1 MVDYV
6 EKIKELE
13 DELKK
18 TKYNKKTQH
27 HIGLTKAKLAQLK
40 EKQISRGKGGKKG
53 EGYSVR
59 KAGDASVILIG
70 FPSAGKS
77 TLLNSVTGAD
87 SPVAEYEFTTLD
99 VVPGMLEHKDAKIQI
114 LDVPGIVA
122 GAASGRGRG
131 REVLSV
137 IQNADFIIIVIDVNR
152 PQALDVI
159 KKELFDAHI
168 RMNQHLCDIK
178 LKKTS
183 KGGIKIGRTVKTPK
197 LTNETIKTVLKEFRI
212 MNADIVIR
220 ERIDTDQLIDTIE
233 GNKKYIPGIVVLNKI
248 DMVSKEE
255 LEKVVKKIKPDL
267 MISAKEKVNM
277 EELKHLIFNRL
288 DFIRV
293 YCKEVGKKA
302 DMGVPLIM
310 TRGDTLKDMCLKL
323 HKDFLQNFK
332 FSKIWGPSVKFGGQ
346 RVMKLKHKLKDMDV
360 VELHIR

>member
-122 GAASGRGRG
+122 GAA
-131 REVLSV
+131 
-137 IQNADFIIIVIDVNR
+137 
-152 PQALDVI
+152 
-159 KKELFDAHI
+159 
-168 RMNQHLCDIK
+168 
-178 LKKTS
+178 
-183 KGGIKIGRTVKTPK
+183 
-197 LTNETIKTVLKEFRI
+197 
-212 MNADIVIR
+212 
-220 ERIDTDQLIDTIE
+220 
-233 GNKKYIPGIVVLNKI
+233 
-248 DMVSKEE
+248 
-255 LEKVVKKIKPDL
+255 
-267 MISAKEKVNM
+267 
-277 EELKHLIFNRL
+277 
-288 DFIRV
+288 
-293 YCKEVGKKA
+293 
-302 DMGVPLIM
+302 
-310 TRGDTLKDMCLKL
+310 
-323 HKDFLQNFK
+323 
-332 FSKIWGPSVKFGGQ
+332 
-346 RVMKLKHKLKDMDV
+346 
-360 VELHIR
+360 